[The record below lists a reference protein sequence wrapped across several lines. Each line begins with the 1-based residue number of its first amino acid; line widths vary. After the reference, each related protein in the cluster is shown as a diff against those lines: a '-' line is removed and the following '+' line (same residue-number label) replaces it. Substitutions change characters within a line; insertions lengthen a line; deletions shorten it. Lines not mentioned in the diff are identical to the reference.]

1 MEIFKDLRLSASKTE
16 AGWHNSIQS
25 SFLFVPTAGMRVSSD
40 DLIIELYR
48 EVFFE
53 TRSEGSLKRIDP
65 EELEDGKSVFDD
77 EEKFSLYMSRGRKS
91 RLRPLGS

>member
-1 MEIFKDLRLSASKTE
+1 MEVFNGLKLSASKTE
-16 AGWHNSIQS
+16 AGWHNSIQT

-65 EELEDGKSVFDD
+65 EEQEDGNSVFDD
-77 EEKFSLYMSRGRKS
+77 
-91 RLRPLGS
+91 